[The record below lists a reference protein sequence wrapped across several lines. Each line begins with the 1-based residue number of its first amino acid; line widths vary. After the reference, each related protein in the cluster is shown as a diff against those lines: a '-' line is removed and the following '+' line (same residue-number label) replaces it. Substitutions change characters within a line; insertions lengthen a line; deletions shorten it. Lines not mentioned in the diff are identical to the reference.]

1 MTETSVFSI
10 LEQVGAIITNSHIV
24 YTSGRHGSSY
34 INKDALYPHTL
45 QTSQVCAMLAE
56 CFVDAGVEVVAA
68 PTIGGVVLS
77 QWLAYH
83 LTQRT
88 NREVLSVY
96 AEEQGVI
103 DQRVL
108 RRGYAELVQN
118 RRVLVAEDVITTG
131 GSARKVIRTVQAA
144 GGHVMGAAVICNRG
158 SLTAEQLGVPTLQ
171 ALINITME
179 SWAEDECPLCQ
190 ADVPI
195 NTRVG
200 KGAELVARRKRL
212 RGQTSGL

>member
-1 MTETSVFSI
+1 M
-10 LEQVGAIITNSHIV
+10 ITDSHIV

-34 INKDALYPHTL
+34 VNKDALYPHTV
-45 QTSQVCAMLAE
+45 QTSQVCALLAE

-88 NREVLSVY
+88 GREVLSVY

-118 RRVLVAEDVITTG
+118 RRVLVGEDVVTTG

-144 GGHVMGAAVICNRG
+144 GGYVLGAAIICNRG
-158 SLTAEQLGVPTLQ
+158 GLTAESLGVPMLQ
-171 ALINITME
+171 ALVNITME
-179 SWAEDECPLCQ
+179 SWAENECPLCQ
-190 ADVPI
+190 AGVPI

-200 KGAELVARRKRL
+200 KGAEFVARRKRL
-212 RGQTSGL
+212 EGQPSSLQHPSER